1 MLILPRRVTTRI
13 ERESLT
19 WWHKDL
25 PTMLQLSKGFR
36 DFGTKN
42 LKNLLIKAYYGDV
55 VHNSVLY
62 YLPSSIYSFARFLVL
77 LPRLLILKSP

>member
-1 MLILPRRVTTRI
+1 MLILPPRVITRI

-19 WWHKDL
+19 WWHNDL
-25 PTMLQLSKGFR
+25 PTMRQSPKGFR

-42 LKNLLIKAYYGDV
+42 LKNLVIKAYYGDV

-62 YLPSSIYSFARFLVL
+62 YLLSSIYSSGRFLVL